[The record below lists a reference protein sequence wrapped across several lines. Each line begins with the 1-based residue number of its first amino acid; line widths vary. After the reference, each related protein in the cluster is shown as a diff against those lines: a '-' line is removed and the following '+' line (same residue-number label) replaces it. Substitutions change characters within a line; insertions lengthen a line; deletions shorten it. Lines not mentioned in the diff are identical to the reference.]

1 MSPQQPTEQQT
12 LSSGNVE
19 QGGLEDNHFP
29 APIRTHQ
36 MLPFVGEN
44 KEQNAVERV
53 SLPRPDFLLDIIE
66 FHEKFGINYEGK
78 PRVLPYDL
86 ADFRSRFNLE
96 ELTEWRQH
104 AGAALIDLT
113 DSQSMIPYRLEEMLD
128 AHVDQFYVLLGTVYL
143 QGLLPVFEEA
153 WRRVHAANMA
163 KVRAQPDG
171 SDSKRGSAYD
181 VVKPEGWVAPDHSD
195 LVQDHAHR

>member
-1 MSPQQPTEQQT
+1 MSQHQPTNGELARQRLAESVGCEQ
-12 LSSGNVE
+12 LD
-19 QGGLEDNHFP
+19 LFP
-29 APIRTHQ
+29 VRTHQ
-36 MLPFVGEN
+36 MLPRLNGNDEL
-44 KEQNAVERV
+44 NAEERV

-66 FHEKFGINYEGK
+66 FHEKFGIAYDGK
-78 PRVLPYDL
+78 PRVLPFDL
-86 ADFRSRFNLE
+86 ADFRSKFNEE
-96 ELTEWRQH
+96 ELKEWRQH
-104 AGAALIDLT
+104 AGAALIDLADT
-113 DSQSMIPYRLEEMLD
+113 PSMIRYRLEEMLD

-143 QGLLPVFEEA
+143 QGLLPMFEEA

-195 LVQDHAHR
+195 LVEDHAHK